1 MQGKAH
7 GVHPVKVQG
16 RFAQR
21 LGGVHMEAAV
31 GPIGQQPGHLS
42 HRLHGAKLAVHGGE
56 GHQNGVL
63 AQQLAQLLQV
73 NGAVSLH
80 VQQVDLIALLLQ
92 GGEAAAHRG
101 VLQRG
106 GDDVPAHMA
115 AGPGNALDGGVVGL
129 AGAGSIDQ
137 LRWSHPQQGGNAVGD
152 PGQLFPGR
160 QTGGMIG
167 IGVPV
172 EGLLGGHKAF
182 QYRGV
187 RRGVGGI
194 IKIDHAKLLMCSKRQ
209 TKPPLQVQRR
219 KDGQVAESGT
229 VPRMMPPPTTT
240 SPS

>member
-16 RFAQR
+16 CFAQR
-21 LGGVHMEAAV
+21 LGGVHVEAAV
-31 GPIGQQPGHLS
+31 GPIGQQFGRLGY
-42 HRLHGAKLAVHGGE
+42 RLHGAKLAVHGSE

-63 AQQLAQLLQV
+63 AQQFAQLLQV
-73 NGAVSLH
+73 NGSVPLY
-80 VQQVDLIALLLQ
+80 VQQVDLVALFLQ

-106 GDDVPAHMA
+106 GDDMLAHMA

-137 LRWSHPQQGGNAVGD
+137 LRRSHPQPGGDAVGD
-152 PGQLFPGR
+152 PGQLLPGR
-160 QTGGMIG
+160 QPGGMIG

-172 EGLLGGHKAF
+172 KGLLRVHKAF

-194 IKIDHAKLLMCSKRQ
+194 IEIDHANLL
-209 TKPPLQVQRR
+209 V
-219 KDGQVAESGT
+219 
-229 VPRMMPPPTTT
+229 
-240 SPS
+240 